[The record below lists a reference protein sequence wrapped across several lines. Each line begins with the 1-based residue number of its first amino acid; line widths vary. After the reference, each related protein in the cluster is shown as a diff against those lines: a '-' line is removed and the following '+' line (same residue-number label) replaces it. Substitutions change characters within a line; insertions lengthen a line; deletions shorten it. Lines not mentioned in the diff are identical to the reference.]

1 MIDGMTKKELRLIYK
16 EKRKQISV
24 RDKNVWD
31 DLMLIQFQRFPLNGI
46 STVFSFIPI
55 EQMNEPNTDLFLSY
69 LQAVIPGIRIA
80 YPVTNFE
87 TGEMFCL
94 QTDDDTIYEK
104 NSRGIVEPVNGKLIP
119 ASEMDLI
126 IVPLLVFDKNGNRC
140 GYGKGFYDK
149 YLSLCRADSIKLGF
163 SYFEPVDKIQD
174 TDTFD
179 VPLTHCITPQHIYE
193 FQ

>member
-1 MIDGMTKKELRLIYK
+1 MNLGMTKKELRLNYK
-16 EKRKQISV
+16 EKRKQITV
-24 RDKNVWD
+24 KDKNLWD
-31 DLMLIQFQRFPLNGI
+31 DLMLIQFQRFPLDGI
-46 STVFSFIPI
+46 STVFSYISL
-55 EQMNEPNTDLFLSY
+55 EQMNEPNTDLFVSY
-69 LQAVIPGIRIA
+69 LKAIIPGIRIA
-80 YPVTNFE
+80 YPITNFE

-94 QTDDDTIYEK
+94 QADDDTLYEK
-104 NSRGIVEPVNGKLIP
+104 NARGMIEPVNGKLIP
-119 ASEMDLI
+119 AYEMDLI
-126 IVPLLVFDKNGNRC
+126 IVPLLVFDTQGNRC

-149 YLSLCRADSIKLGF
+149 YLSTCRADSIKLGF

>member
-1 MIDGMTKKELRLIYK
+1 M
-16 EKRKQISV
+16 
-24 RDKNVWD
+24 
-31 DLMLIQFQRFPLNGI
+31 
-46 STVFSFIPI
+46 
-55 EQMNEPNTDLFLSY
+55 EQMNEPNTDLFVSF

-87 TGEMFCL
+87 TGEMYGL
-94 QTDDDTIYEK
+94 LTEDDTIYEK
-104 NSRGIVEPVNGKLIP
+104 NVRGIIEPVNGKLIT
-119 ASEMDLI
+119 ANEIDLI
-126 IVPLLVFDKNGNRC
+126 IVPLLVIDKKGNRC

-149 YLSLCRADSIKLGF
+149 YLSFCKADSIKLGF

>member
-1 MIDGMTKKELRLIYK
+1 MTKKELRLIYK

-31 DLMLIQFQRFPLNGI
+31 DLMLIQFQRFPLDGI

-119 ASEMDLI
+119 ACEMDLI
-126 IVPLLVFDKNGNRC
+126 IVP
-140 GYGKGFYDK
+140 
-149 YLSLCRADSIKLGF
+149 
-163 SYFEPVDKIQD
+163 
-174 TDTFD
+174 
-179 VPLTHCITPQHIYE
+179 
-193 FQ
+193 